1 MAKTE
6 RKIETMSDTSAKSS
20 IDVRTIAPRERHPKI
35 FGMLNALT
43 PGESMLITSDH
54 DPRPLH
60 YQIETNYP
68 GEFLWEYLEE
78 GPEVWRVE
86 IGRLGES
93 GCECCCGSH

>member
-1 MAKTE
+1 
-6 RKIETMSDTSAKSS
+6 
-20 IDVRTIAPRERHPKI
+20 
-35 FGMLNALT
+35 
-43 PGESMLITSDH
+43 MLITSDH
-54 DPRPLH
+54 DPSPLH

-86 IGRLGES
+86 IGRPGES